1 MAEPDYVAEVVAA
14 LIAAEVPYTSPEPGA
29 FLLTL
34 PGERRYRTLVWLL
47 IGDHELL
54 IESFVCRRPDENHE
68 GVYRYLLQ
76 RNSRLRTVAYCID
89 GVGDIHLVGRI
100 GLDSISAREIDT
112 VLGVLLQASDSDFN
126 PILERGFASSIRR
139 EWAWRSA
146 RGESL
151 ANLKAFRHLIAE
163 EFSAGGN

>member
-1 MAEPDYVAEVVAA
+1 MSAEVSELITSA
-14 LIAAEVPYTSPEPGA
+14 LTSAGVDYTEPEDGA

-54 IESFVCRRPDENHE
+54 IESFVCRKPDENFA
-68 GVYRYLLQ
+68 GVYKFLLQ
-76 RNSRLRTVAYCID
+76 RNSKLRSVAYCLD
-89 GVGDIHLVGRI
+89 AVGDIHLVGRI
-100 GLDSISAREIDT
+100 GLDSVTPEEIDT
-112 VLGVLLQASDSDFN
+112 VLGVVLQTSDADFN

-139 EWAWRSA
+139 EWAWRTD

-151 ANLKAFRHLIAE
+151 ANLKAFKHLMAP
-163 EFSAGGN
+163 